1 MKFGTVARTL
11 VLAIVIFVTPRLLPA
26 EPSATIPSLNM
37 SPDLQQLFQAEMRE
51 LLLGTQHIAGA
62 LPVANWDGIADSA
75 LAMRNSYVLEQKLT
89 TAQRQDLEQLPEQ
102 FKAFDEA
109 FHHRAEKLRT
119 RPRPRMPR
127 PSRFTSPGCWIP
139 ASPVIRL
146 MPKRSFRTFDPR
158 EEPNTVTR
166 TQTKAH
172 DAPSVPVSSHRVS
185 ILPRE
190 WYSVACAVQS

>member
-109 FHHRAEKLRT
+109 FHHRAEKLAHAAKAKDAEAVSFHF
-119 RPRPRMPR
+119 
-127 PSRFTSPGCWIP
+127 SRLLDTC
-139 ASPVIRL
+139 
-146 MPKRSFRTFDPR
+146 
-158 EEPNTVTR
+158 
-166 TQTKAH
+166 
-172 DAPSVPVSSHRVS
+172 
-185 ILPRE
+185 
-190 WYSVACAVQS
+190 VACHSTYAKTKFPNFRSEGGAEHRH